1 MFFRENYFYYETNP
15 KEPEKDI
22 KMKQVEGMDNRQML
36 N

>member
-1 MFFRENYFYYETNP
+1 MILREIYLYYETNG